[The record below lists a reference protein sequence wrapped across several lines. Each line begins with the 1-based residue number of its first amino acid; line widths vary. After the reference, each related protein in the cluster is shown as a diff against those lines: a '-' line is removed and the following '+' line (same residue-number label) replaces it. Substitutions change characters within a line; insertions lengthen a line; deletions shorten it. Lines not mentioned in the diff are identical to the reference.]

1 MLDERE
7 VDAVEGLVRPLR
19 AKAESDA
26 VVRVEERKPER
37 EDDAVDDDVL
47 ARPRPAAVDDAA
59 ADAENLVAGFVEVL
73 LDEVDRVRG
82 GIRGGGRDKG
92 RISWVEEV
100 EGVERVKCKGQS

>member
-7 VDAVEGLVRPLR
+7 VDAVERLVRPLR
-19 AKAESDA
+19 AEAESDA

-47 ARPRPAAVDDAA
+47 PRPCPAAVDDAA
-59 ADAENLVAGFVEVL
+59 ADPEDRVAGFGEVL

-82 GIRGGGRDKG
+82 GVGGGGGGRRRND
-92 RISWVEEV
+92 E
-100 EGVERVKCKGQS
+100 